1 MAFSMIGTGIQQ
13 MTQTMTQQVKQVVAQ
28 VGQAAG
34 EVRDRVELGGS
45 TEPAPWRPF
54 PQAGGMGGA
63 QPAAQQLQ
71 TMEQADEAAAAA
83 IDQMVQLSGSRQ
95 AGPVGGGQITNFN
108 TQALDQQLMICDMK
122 AAQAM
127 QRQTQ
132 LAGGGKLNNPKTQ
145 AALAR
150 LGDRPAG
157 TFVRQAAAQQ
167 KGEGKPATQPT
178 TQPAAP
184 AFPKGVIWT

>member
-1 MAFSMIGTGIQQ
+1 MAFSMIGAGIQQ
-13 MTQTMTQQVKQVVAQ
+13 MTQTMTQQVKQAAAK
-28 VGQAAG
+28 VGQSAG
-34 EVRDRVELGGS
+34 EVRDRVELGG
-45 TEPAPWRPF
+45 TEPAPWKPF

-63 QPAAQQLQ
+63 QPAGRQLQ

-95 AGPVGGGQITNFN
+95 PVSGSVGGGQITNFN
-108 TQALDQQLMICDMK
+108 TQALDQQLMICDVK

-150 LGDRPAG
+150 LGERPFG
-157 TFVRQAAAQQ
+157 TFARQAAAQQ

-178 TQPAAP
+178 TQPSAR
-184 AFPKGVIWT
+184 GLTWM